1 MHTQLPGDRKE
12 PKQLF
17 FPQLFIAQHLH
28 CHIFCGIA
36 PNQKVSCSISFLSSS
51 ISLVHL
57 STIMINLS
65 LTDEELHHENDGGL
79 DHHILDDTSK
89 DIVNDDALWADFQ
102 TRCRQSKEGHTNFN
116 TQQILAEFMEERQRQ
131 RQAKAASRATNNE
144 TSSLDDMQSLG
155 NRSFSSLDS
164 FRSNPEQESNSNLFQ
179 AAANT
184 TRRFRRTTMNMLSN
198 TFEDAASSVSSAQHP
213 PAQAP
218 SSQPPRARRQRATM
232 SMVSNY
238 VMPGGNSA
246 DAENT
251 APRETIA
258 TRQWAR
264 TSSIGHGMPT
274 TSHNMPER
282 SIYDMARE
290 AAPILAPQKNAS
302 PKPVNIKFPD
312 PPSAKAMLYSNR
324 QSSLTLEDATVSI
337 SSLNTNS
344 STGNISV
351 GGGKNSSMSSL
362 VGKFV
367 QRARSSLA
375 DEEVDSDYD

>member
-1 MHTQLPGDRKE
+1 
-12 PKQLF
+12 
-17 FPQLFIAQHLH
+17 
-28 CHIFCGIA
+28 
-36 PNQKVSCSISFLSSS
+36 
-51 ISLVHL
+51 
-57 STIMINLS
+57 MINLS
-65 LTDEELHHENDGGL
+65 LTDEELHHENGPSSGCGG
-79 DHHILDDTSK
+79 HHMLDDTSK

-184 TRRFRRTTMNMLSN
+184 TRRFRRTTMDMLSN
-198 TFEDAASSVSSAQHP
+198 TFDTAASVSTSAQHP
-213 PAQAP
+213 PAHPA

-238 VMPGGNSA
+238 VISGGNSA

-264 TSSIGHGMPT
+264 TSSMGHGMST

-290 AAPILAPQKNAS
+290 AAPIPAPQNTS

-312 PPSAKAMLYSNR
+312 PPSAKAMLYNR
-324 QSSLTLEDATVSI
+324 QSSLTLEDAAVSI
-337 SSLNTNS
+337 SSLNRNS